1 MRILQKVKDGGDSS
15 TVDAFVLCEFKSL
28 FSIILLRFN
37 KGSRSN
43 FHSHAFNA
51 WTWFLFGNMDEH
63 NLDGDVNPY
72 KRSWIPKLT
81 RRYNVHKVVAKQVSW
96 CFTIR
101 GPWEKTWLE
110 VTPEG
115 KMITLAN
122 GRIVVKEES
131 CLY

>member
-15 TVDAFVLCEFKSL
+15 TVDAFVLGEFKSL

-37 KGSRSN
+37 KGSRNN

-51 WTWFLFGNMDEH
+51 WTWFLFGSMDEH
-63 NLDGDVNPY
+63 KIDGTVNTY
-72 KRSWIPKLT
+72 RRSWIPKLT
-81 RRYNVHKVVAKQVSW
+81 RKTNTHKVIAKQVSW

-110 VTPEG
+110 VTPTG
-115 KMITLAN
+115 KTITLTN
-122 GRIVVKEES
+122 GRVVIKEI
-131 CLY
+131 